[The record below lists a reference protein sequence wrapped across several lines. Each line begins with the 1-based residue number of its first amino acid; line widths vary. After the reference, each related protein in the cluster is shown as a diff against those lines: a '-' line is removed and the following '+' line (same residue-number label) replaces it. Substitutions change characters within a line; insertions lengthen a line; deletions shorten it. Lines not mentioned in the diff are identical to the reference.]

1 MLSVPEEEKSM
12 TIKDKIK
19 TLYASIMY
27 IILYAGLPILTL
39 LLYFITLGIAYNAGY
54 QAGVTCP

>member
-1 MLSVPEEEKSM
+1 M

-19 TLYASIMY
+19 TLYASIVY
-27 IILYAGLPILTL
+27 IILYAGLPIFL
-39 LLYFITLGIAYNAGY
+39 LILYFITLGIAYNAGY